1 MYQTQLF
8 LSEDCSPPFSLESR
22 FQPPS
27 RTLLPAVIPFSCHAR
42 QSLLSPPP
50 SLLPPALICTTSSP
64 HPVLLPPF
72 SHTTSCI
79 HPEQE
84 VVWLDHDRVDSIQ
97 LLTILLPPTPLIS
110 RSLNLNSLDLPT
122 LNWMISKFVEQL
134 VLSCRPLGCLSL
146 CLLPSSGRSSSGR
159 NDLDV

>member
-1 MYQTQLF
+1 MEQYCKIEKIGEGTYGVVYKAIDNTNGNTVALKKIR
-8 LSEDCSPPFSLESR
+8 LET

-27 RTLLPAVIPFSCHAR
+27 RTLLPAVIPFSCHAC
-42 QSLLSPPP
+42 Q

-84 VVWLDHDRVDSIQ
+84 VVWLDHDRVDPSQ
-97 LLTILLPPTPLIS
+97 LQYILLSPTVLIS
-110 RSLNLNSLDLPT
+110 RSLNLNSLDLVP
-122 LNWMISKFVEQL
+122 
-134 VLSCRPLGCLSL
+134 
-146 CLLPSSGRSSSGR
+146 
-159 NDLDV
+159 